1 MIDLTKLEHYKG
13 TGNKPADFDVYW
25 DTALAELD
33 ALPLEYNL
41 EEIDFKSNVAR
52 AYHLWFTSLDGAQIH
67 AQLLTPKEK
76 VGKKF
81 KGLLQF
87 HGYHGDSGD
96 WVDKIGAVA
105 EGFVVAALDARGQ
118 GGLSEDNTITSGGV
132 LKGLIIRGMEEG
144 PDNLYFKRVFLDCAH
159 LAKILMSLE
168 YVDETRI
175 FAQGASQGGA
185 LTVACAALV
194 PQIKKIIATYPFL
207 CDYRKAFNLGAQL
220 SAFEEI
226 PYWFQFRDPLHQRED
241 EIFKTLS
248 YIDLQHLAP
257 RIKAEVVW
265 VMGLQDEVVPPET
278 QLSAYNN
285 ISSKKQLLTLPE
297 YGHEYLPKV
306 SDDLQGFF
314 E

>member
-1 MIDLTKLEHYKG
+1 MIDLSKLEDYKG
-13 TGNKPADFDVYW
+13 TGNKPADFDDYW
-25 DTALAELD
+25 DKALAELAD
-33 ALPLEYNL
+33 FPLNYEL
-41 EEIDFKSNVAR
+41 TEIAFKSNVAR
-52 AYHLWFTSLDGAQIH
+52 AYHLWFTAPDGARIH
-67 AQLLTPKEK
+67 AQFLTPKETT
-76 VGKKF
+76 GKKF

-118 GGLSEDNTITSGGV
+118 GGLSEDNTVTAGGV
-132 LKGLIIRGMEEG
+132 MKGLIIRGMEEG
-144 PDNLYFKRVFLDCAH
+144 ADNLYYKRVFLDCAH
-159 LAKILMSLE
+159 LAKILMSLDF
-168 YVDETRI
+168 VDETRV

-185 LTVACAALV
+185 LTIACAALV
-194 PQIKKIIATYPFL
+194 PEIKKVIATYPFL
-207 CDYRKAFNLGAQL
+207 CDYRKAYNLGAQT

-226 PYWFQFRDPLHQRED
+226 PYWFQFRDPLHKQEN
-241 EIFKTLS
+241 EIFETLS

-257 RIKAEVVW
+257 RIKAEVAW

-278 QLSAYNN
+278 QLSAYLN
-285 ISSKKQLLTLPE
+285 ITSKKQLIPVYE

-306 SDDLQGFF
+306 SDNLQGFF

>member
-1 MIDLTKLEHYKG
+1 MIDLTKLENYKG
-13 TGNKPADFDVYW
+13 TGNKPDDFEQYW
-25 DTALAELD
+25 DTALAEL
-33 ALPLEYNL
+33 AEFPLNYEL
-41 EEIDFKSNVAR
+41 EEIEFHSNVAR
-52 AYHLWFTSLDGAQIH
+52 AYHLWFTSPDGARIH
-67 AQLLTPKEK
+67 AQLLTPKETA
-76 VGKKF
+76 GKKF

-118 GGLSEDNTITSGGV
+118 GGLSEDNTKTSGGV

-144 PDNLYFKRVFLDCAH
+144 CDNLYYKRVYLDCAH
-159 LAKILMSLE
+159 IAKILMAFDF
-168 YVDETRI
+168 VDETRI

-207 CDYRKAFNLGAQL
+207 CDYRKAFNLGAQT

-226 PYWFQFRDPLHQRED
+226 PYWFQFRDPLHKREE
-241 EIFKTLS
+241 EIFNTLS

-265 VMGLQDEVVPPET
+265 VMGMQDTIVPPET

-285 ISSKKQLLTLPE
+285 ITSKKRLIALPE

-306 SDDLQGFF
+306 SDELQGFF
-314 E
+314 D

>member
-1 MIDLTKLEHYKG
+1 MIDLTHLEKYEG
-13 TGNKPADFDVYW
+13 TGHKPEDFDAYW
-25 DTALAELD
+25 DTALAELE
-33 ALPLEYNL
+33 ALPLNYTLTEL
-41 EEIDFKSNVAR
+41 DFDSQVAR
-52 AYHLWFTSLDGAQIH
+52 AYDLWFTSPDGARIH
-67 AQLLTPKEK
+67 AQLLTPRETQ
-76 VGKKF
+76 GKSC

-118 GGLSEDNTITSGGV
+118 GGLSEDNTRTTGGV
-132 LKGLIIRGMEEG
+132 MKGLIVRGLSEG

-159 LAKILMSLE
+159 LAKIIMSLD
-168 YVDETRI
+168 YVDETRV

-207 CDYRKAFNLGAQL
+207 CDYRKAYDLGAQT

-226 PYWFQFRDPLHQRED
+226 PYWFQFRDPLHLHEKEVFD
-241 EIFKTLS
+241 TLA

-257 RIKAEVVW
+257 RIQAEVVW
-265 VMGLQDEVVPPET
+265 VMGLKDEIVPPET
-278 QLSAYNN
+278 QLSAYLN
-285 ISSKKQLLTLPE
+285 ITSPKQLITLPE

-306 SDDLQGFF
+306 SDHLQGFF
-314 E
+314 N